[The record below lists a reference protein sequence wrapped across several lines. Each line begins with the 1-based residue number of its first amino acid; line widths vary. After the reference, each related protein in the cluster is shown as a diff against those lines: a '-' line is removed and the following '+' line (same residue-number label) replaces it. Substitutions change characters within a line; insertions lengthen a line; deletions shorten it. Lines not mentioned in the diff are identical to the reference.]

1 MNLSGQTVSCL
12 QAKNATDGKENQLI
26 VISDDLALPLGKI
39 RIRERGT
46 AGGHNGLKSIIGAI
60 GSTEFVRLRI
70 GIQPDHPLAD
80 SKKFVLASFPKNERV
95 LVEEVIDMSAAAIR
109 TILRDGVLKAM
120 SEFN

>member
-1 MNLSGQTVSCL
+1 MTTSRYHWEGSEF
-12 QAKNATDGKENQLI
+12 AKE
-26 VISDDLALPLGKI
+26 VP
-39 RIRERGT
+39 
-46 AGGHNGLKSIIGAI
+46 GGHNGLKSIIGAI

-80 SKKFVLASFPKNERV
+80 SKRFVLASFPKNEKA
-95 LVEEVIDMSAAAIR
+95 LVEEVIDKSAVAIR